1 MKKIPIFLVLGLG
14 VVGWYL
20 WSRGSAAKSIKGLLR
35 KVKFGGSVLK
45 PKIYL
50 TFGIQNA
57 SSGAATIKSLV
68 GGLYSNNKLVADVS
82 SFTITQIAPNSE
94 TLYQVT
100 AEPVAFGVVSQI
112 IDYVK
117 GKEKKV
123 NFSFSGNLNVDG
135 NSFPLKTSY
144 SL

>member
-1 MKKIPIFLVLGLG
+1 MKKLPIFLVLGLG
-14 VVGWYL
+14 VVGWYI
-20 WSRGSAAKSIKGLLR
+20 WSRGSAIKNIKGVLR
-35 KVKFGGSVLK
+35 KVSFGGGLLK

-57 SSGAATIKSLV
+57 SSGSAVIKSLV
-68 GGLYSNNKLVADVS
+68 GGLYSNNKMIADVS
-82 SFTITQIAPNSE
+82 SFTITQISPNSE

-100 AEPVAFGVVSQI
+100 AEPIAFGVVSQI

-123 NFSFSGNLNVDG
+123 NFSFDGNLNVDG
-135 NSFPLKTSY
+135 NTFPIKTSY
-144 SL
+144 SI